1 MDIKDFKIK
10 ETDFSGR
17 EITGLPNRPSEAG
30 MSATDLKEMFD
41 AGSKKVIV
49 PKLNAM
55 IDYLAASGSDGIGVT
70 DGDSVVMLQ
79 TLLDTLVRFSTGD
92 AKYIR
97 INSDNQLET
106 SADGET
112 WEATG
117 SSGHVIVDKDGNALA
132 QRSRLKFA
140 NSTVEDVEGVTVV
153 NGIKGDKGD
162 TGDTGPQGIQGIQG
176 VKGDTGAVLVPSI
189 SDDGIISWSKRED
202 GAIPPSRSIRG
213 PQGIQGIQGQTGP
226 QGETGAQGPQG
237 IQGIQ
242 GPQGVPGKD
251 GADGK
256 SFAILALY
264 ATLYELQVA
273 HPTGSAGDA
282 YAVGTTTSN
291 EVYIWNV
298 ETESWQNVGSIQGP
312 QGPQGE
318 QGVAGPQGEQG
329 PQGIQGPQGVQGPQG
344 EQGIQGPEGPQGPK
358 GNPATVNGKS
368 ADDSGNIALTASD
381 VGARPDT
388 WMPTASDVGA
398 LPNNQPVPINKGG
411 TGASDVLGARSN
423 LQFYSSIGSIGL
435 SGTPTMDEI
444 GNALPTHSRLA
455 WSVSTGYTAGTG
467 AENTPHKYGT
477 LFVNKTSDI
486 SRTTFLFFKKDGGL
500 YIGSLNSDSTFKQW
514 IELADAS
521 KSLQLADGAGFH
533 NSVYRGKSL
542 GSAVTDAQ
550 WEAIS
555 NGTFTDLYIGDYWT
569 IGGVNYR
576 IAAFDYYLRSGD
588 NVDLTTHHVTLVPDA
603 NMYSAKMNSTDTTTG
618 AYVGSEMYTANLA
631 QAKTTINNAFG
642 SSHILT
648 HRRHLQNAAANG
660 YSTGDAWYDS
670 TVELM
675 TEQNV
680 YGCRIFGNCMNGT
693 GWPNLYTTD
702 KSQYPLFAM
711 RPDMISNRQAYWLR
725 DVASASAFC
734 SVSLTGL
741 ANARGASDSLGVRPA
756 FSIKS

>member
-1 MDIKDFKIK
+1 MDITDFKIK
-10 ETDFSGR
+10 ETDFSGK

-49 PKLNAM
+49 PKLNAL
-55 IDYLAASGSDGIGVT
+55 IDYLAASGADGIGVT

-79 TLLDTLVRFSTGD
+79 ALVDTLVRFSTGN

-117 SSGHVIVDKDGNALA
+117 SSGHVIVDRDGNTLA

-273 HPTGSAGDA
+273 HPSGSAGDA

-368 ADDSGNIALTASD
+368 ADDSGNITITAED
-381 VGARPDT
+381 VGAPSTDDFKAH
-388 WMPTASDVGA
+388 TADKSNPHEVQGEQLA
-398 LPNNQPVPINKGG
+398 GSVPIDKGG
-411 TGASDVLGARSN
+411 TGASDVLSARSN
-423 LQFYSSIGSIGL
+423 LRFYSSVESIGL

-455 WSVSTGYTAGTG
+455 WSAPTSYTTGTG
-467 AENTPHKYGT
+467 AENTPDKYGT

-486 SRTTFLFFKKDGGL
+486 SRTTFLFFAKNGGL
-500 YIGSLNSDSTFKQW
+500 YIGSLNNDSTFKQW
-514 IELADAS
+514 IEIADAS
-521 KSLQLADGAGFH
+521 KFLPLDGSVPMSGMLSFKNLAFIQQYDAVLEFFTTLSGDISNRTQLSLQGKNPLAIMAQLYRYENGNGKGYTIFGEH
-533 NSVYRGKSL
+533 NK
-542 GSAVTDAQ
+542 
-550 WEAIS
+550 
-555 NGTFTDLYIGDYWT
+555 
-569 IGGVNYR
+569 
-576 IAAFDYYLRSGD
+576 
-588 NVDLTTHHVTLVPDA
+588 P
-603 NMYSAKMNSTDTTTG
+603 TG
-618 AYVGSEMYTANLA
+618 AYTGNGSATSRTIEIGGIGNVAAVWSINGAVLLINVGGIAKNATNIYALSGSESNCANG
-631 QAKTTINNAFG
+631 KI
-642 SSHILT
+642 ILT
-648 HRRHLQNAAANG
+648 TT
-660 YSTGDAWYDS
+660 S
-670 TVELM
+670 
-675 TEQNV
+675 
-680 YGCRIFGNCMNGT
+680 IFLNENGT
-693 GWPNLYTTD
+693 KYVYQVL
-702 KSQYPLFAM
+702 
-711 RPDMISNRQAYWLR
+711 
-725 DVASASAFC
+725 
-734 SVSLTGL
+734 
-741 ANARGASDSLGVRPA
+741 
-756 FSIKS
+756 

>member
-1 MDIKDFKIK
+1 MDITDFKIK
-10 ETDFSGR
+10 ETDFSGK
-17 EITGLPNRPSEAG
+17 EITGLPDRPSEAG

-55 IDYLAASGSDGIGVT
+55 IDYLAASGADGIGVT

-79 TLLDTLVRFSTGD
+79 ALIDTLVRFSTGD

-117 SSGHVIVDKDGNALA
+117 SSGHVIVDKDGNTLA

-140 NSTVEDVEGVTVV
+140 NSTVEDVDGVTVV

-242 GPQGVPGKD
+242 GPQGIPGKD

-273 HPTGSAGDA
+273 HPSGSAGDA

-329 PQGIQGPQGVQGPQG
+329 IQGIQGPQGVQGPQG

-381 VGARPDT
+381 VGA
-388 WMPTASDVGA
+388 
-398 LPNNQPVPINKGG
+398 LPNNQPVPIDKGG
-411 TGASDVLGARSN
+411 TGATNRTDALGSLMAVGAMINTANYSYLGEITTNGVYQVSTVHPDNPPNSSN
-423 LQFYSSIGSIGL
+423 YGILLVFQINGYTQQFYQSTNDTDSRRFYVRTSADVGS
-435 SGTPTMDEI
+435 TW
-444 GNALPTHSRLA
+444 GN
-455 WSVSTGYTAGTG
+455 
-467 AENTPHKYGT
+467 
-477 LFVNKTSDI
+477 
-486 SRTTFLFFKKDGGL
+486 
-500 YIGSLNSDSTFKQW
+500 W
-514 IELADAS
+514 INLADAS
-521 KSLQLADGAGFH
+521 KFLPLDGSVPMSGALKQTDGTNTYQYFGEHNTSLLATTIQKLISGGSISMVK
-533 NSVYRGKSL
+533 SVQRGII
-542 GSAVTDAQ
+542 T
-550 WEAIS
+550 
-555 NGTFTDLYIGDYWT
+555 
-569 IGGVNYR
+569 
-576 IAAFDYYLRSGD
+576 IAA
-588 NVDLTTHHVTLVPDA
+588 NAT
-603 NMYSAKMNSTDTTTG
+603 
-618 AYVGSEMYTANLA
+618 VGTATISSVNTSKAVVLYGGS
-631 QAKTTINNAFG
+631 INNG
-642 SSHILT
+642 SDSKSTSSSGYWDVRLILKSAT
-648 HRRHLQNAAANG
+648 QVEATRRHVANF
-660 YSTGDAWYDS
+660 D
-670 TVELM
+670 
-675 TEQNV
+675 V
-680 YGCRIFGNCMNGT
+680 YV
-693 GWPNLYTTD
+693 PYQVLE
-702 KSQYPLFAM
+702 FA
-711 RPDMISNRQAYWLR
+711 
-725 DVASASAFC
+725 
-734 SVSLTGL
+734 
-741 ANARGASDSLGVRPA
+741 
-756 FSIKS
+756 

>member
-17 EITGLPNRPSEAG
+17 EITGLPDRPSEAG

-55 IDYLAASGSDGIGVT
+55 IDYLAANGADGIGVT

-79 TLLDTLVRFSTGD
+79 VLLDTLVRFSTGD

-106 SADGET
+106 SADGEI

-117 SSGHVIVDKDGNALA
+117 SSGHVIVDKDGNTLA

-140 NSTVEDVEGVTVV
+140 NSTVEDVDGVTVV

-189 SDDGIISWSKRED
+189 SDDGIISWSRRED

-273 HPTGSAGDA
+273 HPSGSAGDA

-368 ADDSGNIALTASD
+368 ADDSGNITITASD

-398 LPNNQPVPINKGG
+398 LPNNQPVPIDKGG
-411 TGASDVLGARSN
+411 TGATTAAGALTNLGAASATELEEVKKSVSDGKTLVANAITDKGVTTATDAAFQTMADNIAAISTLATDTADATAAAAQILSGYTAYVKGSKVTGTIASQAAQTITPGTSN
-423 LQFYSSIGSIGL
+423 KTIPSGKYL
-435 SGTPTMDEI
+435 SGTQTIKGDSNLVAANIKSGVSVFGVAGSYTGGTPT
-444 GNALPTHSRLA
+444 L
-455 WSVSTGYTAGTG
+455 YTAKSSNDATKSFTVSGEIVAVFISI
-467 AENTPHKYGT
+467 AET
-477 LFVNKTSDI
+477 LSFTLSNGV
-486 SRTTFLFFKKDGGL
+486 LWL
-500 YIGSLNSDSTFKQW
+500 V
-514 IELADAS
+514 
-521 KSLQLADGAGFH
+521 GAGYWTNYSSSFTA
-533 NSVYRGKSL
+533 NTSL
-542 GSAVTDAQ
+542 SSIS
-550 WEAIS
+550 IS
-555 NGTFTDLYIGDYWT
+555 NSSGKYTLGTISL
-569 IGGVNYR
+569 
-576 IAAFDYYLRSGD
+576 S
-588 NVDLTTHHVTLVPDA
+588 
-603 NMYSAKMNSTDTTTG
+603 
-618 AYVGSEMYTANLA
+618 
-631 QAKTTINNAFG
+631 
-642 SSHILT
+642 
-648 HRRHLQNAAANG
+648 
-660 YSTGDAWYDS
+660 
-670 TVELM
+670 
-675 TEQNV
+675 
-680 YGCRIFGNCMNGT
+680 
-693 GWPNLYTTD
+693 
-702 KSQYPLFAM
+702 
-711 RPDMISNRQAYWLR
+711 SNRKTLNYT
-725 DVASASAFC
+725 
-734 SVSLTGL
+734 VSGSTADRYIKILYL
-741 ANARGASDSLGVRPA
+741 A
-756 FSIKS
+756 

>member
-1 MDIKDFKIK
+1 MDITDFKIK
-10 ETDFSGR
+10 ETDFSGK
-17 EITGLPNRPSEAG
+17 EITGLPDRPSEAG

-55 IDYLAASGSDGIGVT
+55 IDYLAASGADGIGVK

-79 TLLDTLVRFSTGD
+79 ALIDTLVRFSTGD

-117 SSGHVIVDKDGNALA
+117 SSGHVIVDKDGNVLT

-140 NSTVEDVEGVTVV
+140 NSTVEDVDGVTVV

-242 GPQGVPGKD
+242 GPQGIPGKD

-273 HPTGSAGDA
+273 HPSGSAGDA

-368 ADDSGNIALTASD
+368 ADDSGNINIAAED
-381 VGARPDT
+381 VGAPSTDDF
-388 WMPTASDVGA
+388 TAHTADKSNPHEVQGEQLVGV
-398 LPNNQPVPINKGG
+398 VPIDKGG
-411 TGASDVLGARSN
+411 TGATNRTDALGSLAAVGSMINTANYSYLGEITTNGVYQVSTIHQDNPPNSSDYGILLVFQINGYAQ
-423 LQFYSSIGSIGL
+423 QFYQSTNDTDSRRFYVRT
-435 SGTPTMDEI
+435 SG
-444 GNALPTHSRLA
+444 
-455 WSVSTGYTAGTG
+455 
-467 AENTPHKYGT
+467 
-477 LFVNKTSDI
+477 
-486 SRTTFLFFKKDGGL
+486 DGG
-500 YIGSLNSDSTFKQW
+500 STWGDW
-514 IELADAS
+514 INLADAS
-521 KSLQLADGAGFH
+521 KFLPLDGSVPMSGELTIVSGYAKLGATGDRVEITSKYDDSNSGRIVIGNPKNAEKLENLLKYIFKKDNVENGYRIFGEH
-533 NSVYRGKSL
+533 NKPS
-542 GSAVTDAQ
+542 GSYTG
-550 WEAIS
+550 
-555 NGTFTDLYIGDYWT
+555 NGSSATRTID
-569 IGGVNYR
+569 IGGVGNILYITSPYGFGFVTADGGFFIQASYDTSSYVVSYSSSYIKFVDGVLTIKTSNSYVNSSSYAYTYR
-576 IAAFDYYLRSGD
+576 VL
-588 NVDLTTHHVTLVPDA
+588 
-603 NMYSAKMNSTDTTTG
+603 
-618 AYVGSEMYTANLA
+618 
-631 QAKTTINNAFG
+631 
-642 SSHILT
+642 
-648 HRRHLQNAAANG
+648 
-660 YSTGDAWYDS
+660 
-670 TVELM
+670 
-675 TEQNV
+675 
-680 YGCRIFGNCMNGT
+680 
-693 GWPNLYTTD
+693 
-702 KSQYPLFAM
+702 
-711 RPDMISNRQAYWLR
+711 
-725 DVASASAFC
+725 
-734 SVSLTGL
+734 
-741 ANARGASDSLGVRPA
+741 
-756 FSIKS
+756 

>member
-1 MDIKDFKIK
+1 MDITDFKIK
-10 ETDFSGR
+10 ETDFSGK

-55 IDYLAASGSDGIGVT
+55 IDYLAASGADGIGVK

-79 TLLDTLVRFSTGD
+79 ALLDTLVRFRTGD

-117 SSGHVIVDKDGNALA
+117 SSGHVIVDKDGNTLA

-140 NSTVEDVEGVTVV
+140 NSTVEDLDGVTVV

-273 HPTGSAGDA
+273 HPSGSAGDA

-381 VGARPDT
+381 VGA
-388 WMPTASDVGA
+388 
-398 LPNNQPVPINKGG
+398 
-411 TGASDVLGARSN
+411 
-423 LQFYSSIGSIGL
+423 FSI
-435 SGTPTMDEI
+435 
-444 GNALPTHSRLA
+444 
-455 WSVSTGYTAGTG
+455 TGYITDNANIDTLDDGIYYYNAWANQVITCSVDFPFNNSFGAWIKKTPYVDNQKDLRFDIVINCETG
-467 AENTPHKYGT
+467 DIYTMLGYNGNWHK
-477 LFVNKTSDI
+477 
-486 SRTTFLFFKKDGGL
+486 TTEKYLP
-500 YIGSLNSDSTFKQW
+500 
-514 IELADAS
+514 
-521 KSLQLADGAGFH
+521 LADGAGFH

-542 GSAVTDAQ
+542 GSAVTDVQ
-550 WEAIS
+550 WAAIS
-555 NGTFTDLYIGDYWT
+555 DGTFRDLYIGDYWT
-569 IGGVNYR
+569 IGGINYR

-588 NVDLTTHHVTLVPDA
+588 NADLTTHHVTLVPDTS
-603 NMYSAKMNSTDTTTG
+603 MYNQVMNDTDTTNG
-618 AYVGSEMYTANLA
+618 AYIGSKMYTEGLA

-648 HRRHLQNAAANG
+648 HRRHLQNAATNG
-660 YSTGDAWYDS
+660 YSTGGAWYDS

-680 YGCRIFGNCMNGT
+680 YGGRIFGNCINGT

-711 RPDMISNRQAYWLR
+711 RPDMISNRQTYWLR
-725 DVASASAFC
+725 DVASASGFC
-734 SVSLTGL
+734 YVGTDGNAAAPL
-741 ANARGASDSLGVRPA
+741 ARASFGVRPA

>member
-1 MDIKDFKIK
+1 MDITDFKIK
-10 ETDFSGR
+10 ETDFSGK

-55 IDYLAASGSDGIGVT
+55 IDYLAASGADGIGVT

-79 TLLDTLVRFSTGD
+79 ELLDTLVRFSTGD

-117 SSGHVIVDKDGNALA
+117 SSGHVIVDRDGNTLA

-140 NSTVEDVEGVTVV
+140 NSTVEDLDGVTVV

-237 IQGIQ
+237 RQGIQ
-242 GPQGVPGKD
+242 GPQGIPGKD

-273 HPTGSAGDA
+273 HPSGSAGDA

-398 LPNNQPVPINKGG
+398 FVDYNEYGFDYFATNDTTQWNKSGCYSTSKYSTGLPNGCDGWGTMFVFSSSGSERITQIFFPWNGIGGKTILYYRIYSYSWSEWREINDTSK
-411 TGASDVLGARSN
+411 
-423 LQFYSSIGSIGL
+423 F
-435 SGTPTMDEI
+435 
-444 GNALPTHSRLA
+444 LP
-455 WSVSTGYTAGTG
+455 
-467 AENTPHKYGT
+467 
-477 LFVNKTSDI
+477 
-486 SRTTFLFFKKDGGL
+486 
-500 YIGSLNSDSTFKQW
+500 
-514 IELADAS
+514 
-521 KSLQLADGAGFH
+521 LADGAGFH

-550 WEAIS
+550 WAAIS
-555 NGTFTDLYIGDYWT
+555 DGTFRDLYIGDYWT
-569 IGGVNYR
+569 IGGINYR

-588 NVDLTTHHVTLVPDA
+588 NADLTTHHVTLVPDT
-603 NMYSAKMNSTDTTTG
+603 NMYSAQMNSTDTTTG

-648 HRRHLQNAAANG
+648 HRRHLQNAATNG
-660 YSTGDAWYDS
+660 YSTGGAWYDS

-711 RPDMISNRQAYWLR
+711 RPDMISNRQIYWLR
-725 DVASASAFC
+725 DVASASYFC
-734 SVSLTGL
+734 GVGTD
-741 ANARGASDSLGVRPA
+741 GAAAAYYASNSHGVRPA

>member
-10 ETDFSGR
+10 ETDFSGK
-17 EITGLPNRPSEAG
+17 EITGLPDRPSEAG

-55 IDYLAASGSDGIGVT
+55 IDYLAASGADGIGVT

-106 SADGET
+106 SADGEI

-117 SSGHVIVDKDGNALA
+117 SSGHVIVDKDGNTLA

-140 NSTVEDVEGVTVV
+140 NSTVEDVDGVTVV

-242 GPQGVPGKD
+242 GPQGIPGKD
-251 GADGK
+251 GSDGK

-273 HPTGSAGDA
+273 HPSGSAGDA

-368 ADDSGNIALTASD
+368 ADDSGNITITASD

-398 LPNNQPVPINKGG
+398 RPDTWMP
-411 TGASDVLGARSN
+411 TASDVGAFHNILDAVHAGYNTVLGYIANLVSRGIYGGSFNALECNDVPDYIEHWGYNIWFYLGEMITVFSN
-423 LQFYSSIGSIGL
+423 KSYDTNIYIRFAKRDGSEWISDWKNISGDFNSDGSVPMSGELTIVSGKAKFGAAGDRVEITSKYDDSNSGRIIIRNPKYTGGLNYSLQYILKKDNVEKGYNIFGEHNKTSGLYTGNGSATSRTIATG
-435 SGTPTMDEI
+435 GI
-444 GNALPTHSRLA
+444 GNAILIWGNSCVCLA
-455 WSVSTGYTAGTG
+455 CPLGCFYFAQSTSYEDYMQTD
-467 AENTPHKYGT
+467 
-477 LFVNKTSDI
+477 V
-486 SRTTFLFFKKDGGL
+486 
-500 YIGSLNSDSTFKQW
+500 TFKSGVLT
-514 IELADAS
+514 IAS
-521 KSLQLADGAGFH
+521 T
-533 NSVYRGKSL
+533 SVYANTSG
-542 GSAVTDAQ
+542 VTYKYQ
-550 WEAIS
+550 V
-555 NGTFTDLYIGDYWT
+555 L
-569 IGGVNYR
+569 
-576 IAAFDYYLRSGD
+576 
-588 NVDLTTHHVTLVPDA
+588 
-603 NMYSAKMNSTDTTTG
+603 
-618 AYVGSEMYTANLA
+618 
-631 QAKTTINNAFG
+631 
-642 SSHILT
+642 
-648 HRRHLQNAAANG
+648 
-660 YSTGDAWYDS
+660 
-670 TVELM
+670 
-675 TEQNV
+675 
-680 YGCRIFGNCMNGT
+680 
-693 GWPNLYTTD
+693 
-702 KSQYPLFAM
+702 
-711 RPDMISNRQAYWLR
+711 
-725 DVASASAFC
+725 
-734 SVSLTGL
+734 
-741 ANARGASDSLGVRPA
+741 
-756 FSIKS
+756 

>member
-10 ETDFSGR
+10 ETDFSGK

-55 IDYLAASGSDGIGVT
+55 IDYLAASGADGIGVT

-79 TLLDTLVRFSTGD
+79 ALLDTLVRFSTGD

-273 HPTGSAGDA
+273 HPSGSAGDA

-368 ADDSGNIALTASD
+368 ADDSGNITITAED
-381 VGARPDT
+381 VGA
-388 WMPTASDVGA
+388 ASTDDFAAHAADKSNPHEVKGEQLA
-398 LPNNQPVPINKGG
+398 GVVPIDKGG
-411 TGASDVLGARSN
+411 TGATTAAEARKNIEAFYCFGGSGFVPYNGDLNDLTDGAWKIASASTNKPEITACTCIHKEWDSN
-423 LQFYSSIGSIGL
+423 FKTQIITHL
-435 SGTPTMDEI
+435 SGNSFI
-444 GNALPTHSRLA
+444 R
-455 WSVSTGYTAGTG
+455 
-467 AENTPHKYGT
+467 
-477 LFVNKTSDI
+477 I
-486 SRTTFLFFKKDGGL
+486 SDGGVWKDPVK
-500 YIGSLNSDSTFKQW
+500 I
-514 IELADAS
+514 ADAS
-521 KSLQLADGAGFH
+521 KFLPLDGSVPLNSELWFYNKQGRIVANSNTFQIELRNDVGDTNNRRFMNINNLSSSGLTNALRFAEIVNGTQNSYNIFGEH
-533 NSVYRGKSL
+533 NKPSGSYTGN
-542 GSAVTDAQ
+542 GSATSRTI
-550 WEAIS
+550 ET
-555 NGTFTDLYIGDYWT
+555 GGIGNAVIVICT
-569 IGGVNYR
+569 
-576 IAAFDYYLRSGD
+576 A
-588 NVDLTTHHVTLVPDA
+588 
-603 NMYSAKMNSTDTTTG
+603 NST
-618 AYVGSEMYTANLA
+618 ALIITASG
-631 QAKTTINNAFG
+631 AFG
-642 SSHILT
+642 KT
-648 HRRHLQNAAANG
+648 G
-660 YSTGDAWYDS
+660 GSTGYFSYDTVHFTNGIITIAS
-670 TVELM
+670 TDGSL
-675 TEQNV
+675 NAS
-680 YGCRIFGNCMNGT
+680 GKN
-693 GWPNLYTTD
+693 YTY
-702 KSQYPLFAM
+702 QVL
-711 RPDMISNRQAYWLR
+711 
-725 DVASASAFC
+725 
-734 SVSLTGL
+734 
-741 ANARGASDSLGVRPA
+741 
-756 FSIKS
+756 

>member
-1 MDIKDFKIK
+1 MDITDFKVK
-10 ETDFSGR
+10 ETDFSAK
-17 EITGLPNRPSEAG
+17 EITGLPDRPSEAG
-30 MSATDLKEMFD
+30 MSAADLKEMFD
-41 AGSKKVIV
+41 AGSKKVIA
-49 PKLNAM
+49 PKLNAL
-55 IDYLAASGSDGIGVT
+55 IDYLASSGATGIGVT
-70 DGDSVVMLQ
+70 DGDVVVSLQ
-79 TLLDTLVRFSTGD
+79 VLLDTLVRFASGN

-97 INSDNQLET
+97 VNSDNQLET
-106 SADGET
+106 SADGEI

-117 SSGHVIVDKDGNALA
+117 SSGHVIVDRDGNVLA

-140 NSTVEDVEGVTVV
+140 NSTVEDVDGVTVV

-162 TGDTGPQGIQGIQG
+162 TGDTGPQGIQGVQG

-242 GPQGVPGKD
+242 GPQGIPGKD

-273 HPTGSAGDA
+273 HPSGSAGDA

-368 ADDSGNIALTASD
+368 ADDSGNIEITAEDVGARPDTWMPTASD

-398 LPNNQPVPINKGG
+398 RPDTWMP
-411 TGASDVLGARSN
+411 TASDVGAFHNILDAVHAGYNTVLGYIAN
-423 LQFYSSIGSIGL
+423 LVSRGIYGGSF
-435 SGTPTMDEI
+435 
-444 GNALPTHSRLA
+444 NALECNDVPDYIEHWGYNIWFYLGEMITVFCNKSYDTNIYIRFA
-455 WSVSTGYTAGTG
+455 KRDGSEWISDWKNISGDFKSDGSVPMSG
-467 AENTPHKYGT
+467 NL
-477 LFVNKTSDI
+477 LFGDNVNYIKRVNKTATAFYVCCGTSYSDNP
-486 SRTTFLFFKKDGGL
+486 SMNL
-500 YIGSLNSDSTFKQW
+500 YPTDYTDTGVAGSFVLR
-514 IELADAS
+514 
-521 KSLQLADGAGFH
+521 AGTNTH
-533 NSVYRGKSL
+533 TLRGKANGDLTWRDKKLFGEHNKPS
-542 GSAVTDAQ
+542 GSYTG
-550 WEAIS
+550 
-555 NGTFTDLYIGDYWT
+555 NGSSATRTID
-569 IGGVNYR
+569 IGGVGNILY
-576 IAAFDYYLRSGD
+576 ITSPYGFGFVTADGGFFIQASYDTSSYVVSYSSSYIKF
-588 NVDLTTHHVTLVPDA
+588 VDGVL
-603 NMYSAKMNSTDTTTG
+603 
-618 AYVGSEMYTANLA
+618 
-631 QAKTTINNAFG
+631 TINTSNSYVN
-642 SSHILT
+642 SSSY
-648 HRRHLQNAAANG
+648 A
-660 YSTGDAWYDS
+660 
-670 TVELM
+670 
-675 TEQNV
+675 
-680 YGCRIFGNCMNGT
+680 
-693 GWPNLYTTD
+693 YT
-702 KSQYPLFAM
+702 YRVL
-711 RPDMISNRQAYWLR
+711 
-725 DVASASAFC
+725 
-734 SVSLTGL
+734 
-741 ANARGASDSLGVRPA
+741 
-756 FSIKS
+756 

>member
-1 MDIKDFKIK
+1 MDITDFKIK
-10 ETDFSGR
+10 ETDFSGK

-55 IDYLAASGSDGIGVT
+55 IDYLATNGADGIGVT

-79 TLLDTLVRFSTGD
+79 ALLDTLVRFSTGD

-117 SSGHVIVDKDGNALA
+117 SSGHVIVDKDGNTLA

-140 NSTVEDVEGVTVV
+140 NSTVEDADGVTVV

-162 TGDTGPQGIQGIQG
+162 TGEQGPQGIQGIQG

-189 SDDGIISWSKRED
+189 SDDGIISWSRRED

-242 GPQGVPGKD
+242 GPQGIPGKD

-273 HPTGSAGDA
+273 HPSGSAGDA

-368 ADDSGNIALTASD
+368 ADDSGNITITAE
-381 VGARPDT
+381 
-388 WMPTASDVGA
+388 DVGA
-398 LPNNQPVPINKGG
+398 LPNNQPVPIDKGG
-411 TGASDVLGARSN
+411 TGATNRTDSLASLMAVGSMINTANYSYLGEITTNGVYQVSTNHPDNPPNSSN
-423 LQFYSSIGSIGL
+423 YGILLVFQINSYTQQFYQSTNDTDSRRFYVRTSGDDGS
-435 SGTPTMDEI
+435 TW
-444 GNALPTHSRLA
+444 GN
-455 WSVSTGYTAGTG
+455 
-467 AENTPHKYGT
+467 
-477 LFVNKTSDI
+477 
-486 SRTTFLFFKKDGGL
+486 
-500 YIGSLNSDSTFKQW
+500 W
-514 IELADAS
+514 INLADAS
-521 KSLQLADGAGFH
+521 EFLPLDG
-533 NSVYRGKSL
+533 SVPM
-542 GSAVTDAQ
+542 
-550 WEAIS
+550 
-555 NGTFTDLYIGDYWT
+555 
-569 IGGVNYR
+569 
-576 IAAFDYYLRSGD
+576 SGD
-588 NVDLTTHHVTLVPDA
+588 LKHSN
-603 NMYSAKMNSTDTTTG
+603 
-618 AYVGSEMYTANLA
+618 
-631 QAKTTINNAFG
+631 
-642 SSHILT
+642 
-648 HRRHLQNAAANG
+648 ANG
-660 YSTGDAWYDS
+660 AFYIRNFTADYSKNASLEVNAEYQKVSFLDTN
-670 TVELM
+670 
-675 TEQNV
+675 QNV
-680 YGCRIFGNCMNGT
+680 YNIYGEHNKPFGSYTGNGSATKREIAIGGIGYALLIHSQYGFVLATPSGSIIRMDSSITATSNAYYMNGKLT
-693 GWPNLYTTD
+693 ITSTDNNLNENGITYYY
-702 KSQYPLFAM
+702 QCL
-711 RPDMISNRQAYWLR
+711 
-725 DVASASAFC
+725 
-734 SVSLTGL
+734 
-741 ANARGASDSLGVRPA
+741 
-756 FSIKS
+756 

>member
-1 MDIKDFKIK
+1 MDITDFKIK

-17 EITGLPNRPSEAG
+17 EITGLPDRPSEAG

-55 IDYLAASGSDGIGVT
+55 IDYLSTNGADGIGVT
-70 DGDSVVMLQ
+70 DGNSVVMLQ
-79 TLLDTLVRFSTGD
+79 ALLDTLVRFRTGD

-117 SSGHVIVDKDGNALA
+117 SSGHVIVDRDGNTLA

-140 NSTVEDVEGVTVV
+140 NSTVEDVDGVTVV

-162 TGDTGPQGIQGIQG
+162 TGDTGPRGIQGIQG

-189 SDDGIISWSKRED
+189 SDDGIISWSRRED

-242 GPQGVPGKD
+242 GPQGIPGKD

-264 ATLYELQVA
+264 STLYELQVA
-273 HPTGSAGDA
+273 HPSGSAGDA

-381 VGARPDT
+381 VGA
-388 WMPTASDVGA
+388 
-398 LPNNQPVPINKGG
+398 LPNNQPVPIDKGG
-411 TGASDVLGARSN
+411 TGATTAAEALSN
-423 LQFYSSIGSIGL
+423 LGTLSKRLLLKSVGDNYNYAGTIEDGSFVTRIT
-435 SGTPTMDEI
+435 GT
-444 GNALPTHSRLA
+444 GNAPTEILA
-455 WSVSTGYTAGTG
+455 KYPSG
-467 AENTPHKYGT
+467 YGT
-477 LFVNKTSDI
+477 HVGIASGINGAYMLHLYYSQEKLYFQNTADTQDI
-486 SRTTFLFFKKDGGL
+486 SLDR
-500 YIGSLNSDSTFKQW
+500 W

-521 KSLQLADGAGFH
+521 KFLPLADGAGFH

-569 IGGVNYR
+569 IGGINYR
-576 IAAFDYYLRSGD
+576 IAAFDYYLRNGD
-588 NVDLTTHHVTLVPDA
+588 NADLTTHHVTLVPDV
-603 NMYSAKMNSTDTTTG
+603 NMYSAQMNSTDTTTG

-648 HRRHLQNAAANG
+648 HRRHLQNAATNG
-660 YSTGDAWYDS
+660 YSTGGAWYDS

-680 YGCRIFGNCMNGT
+680 YGCRIFGNCINGT

-711 RPDMISNRQAYWLR
+711 RPDMISNRQTYWLR
-725 DVASASAFC
+725 DVASASYFC
-734 SVSLTGL
+734 LVGGYGHAH
-741 ANARGASDSLGVRPA
+741 ANGARRSSGVRPA

>member
-1 MDIKDFKIK
+1 MDITDFKIK
-10 ETDFSGR
+10 ETDFSGK

-55 IDYLAASGSDGIGVT
+55 IDYLAASGADGIGVK

-79 TLLDTLVRFSTGD
+79 ALIDTLVRFSTGD

-117 SSGHVIVDKDGNALA
+117 SSGHVVVDKDGNVLA

-140 NSTVEDVEGVTVV
+140 NSTVEDVDGVTVV

-242 GPQGVPGKD
+242 GPQGIPGKD

-273 HPTGSAGDA
+273 HPSGSAGDA

-398 LPNNQPVPINKGG
+398 RPDTWTPTASDVGALPNNQPVPIDKGG
-411 TGASDVLGARSN
+411 TGATNGTDALRSLAAVGTMINTANYSYLGEITTNGVYQVSTAHPDNPHSSSQYGILLVFEIN
-423 LQFYSSIGSIGL
+423 GYTQQFYQSTNDTDSRRFYVRTSGDLGSTWG
-435 SGTPTMDEI
+435 D
-444 GNALPTHSRLA
+444 
-455 WSVSTGYTAGTG
+455 
-467 AENTPHKYGT
+467 
-477 LFVNKTSDI
+477 
-486 SRTTFLFFKKDGGL
+486 
-500 YIGSLNSDSTFKQW
+500 W
-514 IELADAS
+514 INLADAS
-521 KSLQLADGAGFH
+521 KFLPLTGGTLSGSLYVKKSTYPLVSINNLEYGSELELLAGKNNSQLIARNVYGDTSNQRSLQLNNSISTPSLNTALQIINKISGSTSYYKIFGEH
-533 NSVYRGKSL
+533 NKPS
-542 GSAVTDAQ
+542 GSYTG
-550 WEAIS
+550 
-555 NGTFTDLYIGDYWT
+555 NGSTTQRKIT
-569 IGGVNYR
+569 IGGIGNVVVIRCSNTYSCLVTNNG
-576 IAAFDYYLRSGD
+576 ALAFP
-588 NVDLTTHHVTLVPDA
+588 NTT
-603 NMYSAKMNSTDTTTG
+603 
-618 AYVGSEMYTANLA
+618 
-631 QAKTTINNAFG
+631 
-642 SSHILT
+642 
-648 HRRHLQNAAANG
+648 
-660 YSTGDAWYDS
+660 
-670 TVELM
+670 
-675 TEQNV
+675 
-680 YGCRIFGNCMNGT
+680 NGT
-693 GWPNLYTTD
+693 VRALSSSSIYYYNGVLVIT
-702 KSQYPLFAM
+702 S
-711 RPDMISNRQAYWLR
+711 
-725 DVASASAFC
+725 
-734 SVSLTGL
+734 
-741 ANARGASDSLGVRPA
+741 SDAAINGNGDSYDYQVL
-756 FSIKS
+756 

>member
-1 MDIKDFKIK
+1 MDITDFKIK
-10 ETDFSGR
+10 ETDFSGK
-17 EITGLPNRPSEAG
+17 EITGLPDRPSEAG

-55 IDYLAASGSDGIGVT
+55 IDYLAASGADGIGVT

-79 TLLDTLVRFSTGD
+79 ALIDTLVRFSTGD

-117 SSGHVIVDKDGNALA
+117 SSGHVIVDKDGNTLA

-140 NSTVEDVEGVTVV
+140 NSTVEDVDGVTVV

-226 QGETGAQGPQG
+226 QGKTGAQGPQG

-242 GPQGVPGKD
+242 GPQGIPGKD

-273 HPTGSAGDA
+273 HPSGSAGDA

-381 VGARPDT
+381 VGA
-388 WMPTASDVGA
+388 
-398 LPNNQPVPINKGG
+398 LPNNQPVPIDKGG
-411 TGASDVLGARSN
+411 TGATNRTDALGSLMAVGAMINTANYSYLGEITTNGVYQVTTTHPDNPPNSSN
-423 LQFYSSIGSIGL
+423 YGILLVFQINGYTQQFYQSTNDTDSRRFYVRTSGDNGS
-435 SGTPTMDEI
+435 TW
-444 GNALPTHSRLA
+444 GN
-455 WSVSTGYTAGTG
+455 
-467 AENTPHKYGT
+467 
-477 LFVNKTSDI
+477 
-486 SRTTFLFFKKDGGL
+486 
-500 YIGSLNSDSTFKQW
+500 W
-514 IELADAS
+514 INLADAS
-521 KSLQLADGAGFH
+521 KFLPLADGAGFH

-569 IGGVNYR
+569 IGGINYR
-576 IAAFDYYLRSGD
+576 IAAFDYYLRNGD
-588 NVDLTTHHVTLVPDA
+588 NADLTTHHVTLVPDV
-603 NMYSAKMNSTDTTTG
+603 NMYSAQMNSTDTTTG

-648 HRRHLQNAAANG
+648 HRRHLQNAATNG
-660 YSTGDAWYDS
+660 YSTGGAWYDS

-680 YGCRIFGNCMNGT
+680 YGCRIFGNCINGT

-711 RPDMISNRQAYWLR
+711 RPDMISNRQTYWLR
-725 DVASASAFC
+725 DVASASYFC
-734 SVSLTGL
+734 LVGGYGHAH
-741 ANARGASDSLGVRPA
+741 ANGARRSSGVRPA

>member
-1 MDIKDFKIK
+1 MDITDFKIK
-10 ETDFSGR
+10 ETDFSGK

-30 MSATDLKEMFD
+30 ISATDLKEMFD

-49 PKLNAM
+49 PKLNSL
-55 IDYLAASGSDGIGVT
+55 IDYLAASGADGIGVT

-79 TLLDTLVRFSTGD
+79 TLLDTLVRFSTGN

-97 INSDNQLET
+97 VNSDNQLET

-117 SSGHVIVDKDGNALA
+117 SSGHVIVDRDGNVLA

-140 NSTVEDVEGVTVV
+140 NSTVEDVDGVTVV

-162 TGDTGPQGIQGIQG
+162 TGDTGPQGIQGVQG

-273 HPTGSAGDA
+273 HPSGSAGDA

-398 LPNNQPVPINKGG
+398 LAKTAFISDGEYDNKNIDTLDDGVYLYNGWSQSKLICSAGLPFINKAGLWIKKTQYGENGG
-411 TGASDVLGARSN
+411 SNRVDFVINIETGEFFTMYAYNGTWHSGKDLFLPLDGSVPMSGNLGIEKSGYPVLYIKDPTVGRRLRLEVESDGSILIADDDGGNANRTFLNLRKETITLAELFKLVVVKEGSVAAYNIYGEHNKPSGSYTGNGSATSRAIPIGGAGSEIKPN
-423 LQFYSSIGSIGL
+423 IISSIYGFCIV
-435 SGTPTMDEI
+435 
-444 GNALPTHSRLA
+444 THS
-455 WSVSTGYTAGTG
+455 TCFYFGKDGTCGYVKDVYMDDSRNLVVAS
-467 AENTPHKYGT
+467 
-477 LFVNKTSDI
+477 VNK
-486 SRTTFLFFKKDGGL
+486 
-500 YIGSLNSDSTFKQW
+500 YVN
-514 IELADAS
+514 E
-521 KSLQLADGAGFH
+521 
-533 NSVYRGKSL
+533 
-542 GSAVTDAQ
+542 
-550 WEAIS
+550 
-555 NGTFTDLYIGDYWT
+555 NGI
-569 IGGVNYR
+569 R
-576 IAAFDYYLRSGD
+576 YYY
-588 NVDLTTHHVTLVPDA
+588 VTL
-603 NMYSAKMNSTDTTTG
+603 
-618 AYVGSEMYTANLA
+618 
-631 QAKTTINNAFG
+631 
-642 SSHILT
+642 
-648 HRRHLQNAAANG
+648 
-660 YSTGDAWYDS
+660 
-670 TVELM
+670 
-675 TEQNV
+675 
-680 YGCRIFGNCMNGT
+680 
-693 GWPNLYTTD
+693 
-702 KSQYPLFAM
+702 
-711 RPDMISNRQAYWLR
+711 
-725 DVASASAFC
+725 
-734 SVSLTGL
+734 
-741 ANARGASDSLGVRPA
+741 
-756 FSIKS
+756 

>member
-1 MDIKDFKIK
+1 MDITDFKIK
-10 ETDFSGR
+10 ETDFSGK

-55 IDYLAASGSDGIGVT
+55 IDYLAASGADGIGVT

-79 TLLDTLVRFSTGD
+79 ALLDTLVRFSTGD

-117 SSGHVIVDKDGNALA
+117 SSGHVIVDKDGNVLA

-140 NSTVEDVEGVTVV
+140 NSTVEDVDGVTVV

-162 TGDTGPQGIQGIQG
+162 TGDTGPRGIQGIQG

-273 HPTGSAGDA
+273 HPSGSAGDA

-368 ADDSGNIALTASD
+368 ADDSGNIELTAKD
-381 VGARPDT
+381 VGAVSKDE
-388 WMPTASDVGA
+388 V
-398 LPNNQPVPINKGG
+398 LPIERGG
-411 TGASDVLGARSN
+411 TGANNTAEALSNLGA
-423 LQFYSSIGSIGL
+423 
-435 SGTPTMDEI
+435 
-444 GNALPTHSRLA
+444 
-455 WSVSTGYTAGTG
+455 V
-467 AENTPHKYGT
+467 K
-477 LFVNKTSDI
+477 
-486 SRTTFLFFKKDGGL
+486 
-500 YIGSLNSDSTFKQW
+500 
-514 IELADAS
+514 
-521 KSLQLADGAGFH
+521 
-533 NSVYRGKSL
+533 
-542 GSAVTDAQ
+542 
-550 WEAIS
+550 
-555 NGTFTDLYIGDYWT
+555 
-569 IGGVNYR
+569 
-576 IAAFDYYLRSGD
+576 
-588 NVDLTTHHVTLVPDA
+588 
-603 NMYSAKMNSTDTTTG
+603 
-618 AYVGSEMYTANLA
+618 
-631 QAKTTINNAFG
+631 
-642 SSHILT
+642 
-648 HRRHLQNAAANG
+648 
-660 YSTGDAWYDS
+660 TGDA
-670 TVELM
+670 
-675 TEQNV
+675 NA
-680 YGCRIFGNCMNGT
+680 R
-693 GWPNLYTTD
+693 
-702 KSQYPLFAM
+702 
-711 RPDMISNRQAYWLR
+711 
-725 DVASASAFC
+725 
-734 SVSLTGL
+734 LTGL
-741 ANARGASDSLGVRPA
+741 IFGDEGSPAYIYSIDDGDLHFRYGSNDDMKYISLSELASKFLPLAGGTLSGRLEIYRNDNNYPDIRLLSKDKTSGIILERQANGSLTIYMRKDINSGNDQVQFYLASWDDEIYPIYNLIRVRKTVNGVAKTYRVFGDHNKPHGTYTGNGSPSKREINIGGMDSNYCLAIKGGDCFTIVSNAGVLCVTNQGSFVSVPVEQVM
-756 FSIKS
+756 FLNGVLTLNTIKDCANKNGETYYYQVL

>member
-10 ETDFSGR
+10 ETDFSGK
-17 EITGLPNRPSEAG
+17 EITGLPDRPSEAG

-55 IDYLAASGSDGIGVT
+55 IDYLAASGADGIGVT

-106 SADGET
+106 SADGEI

-117 SSGHVIVDKDGNALA
+117 SSGHVIVDKDGNTLA

-140 NSTVEDVEGVTVV
+140 NSTVEDVDGVTVV

-242 GPQGVPGKD
+242 GPQGIPGKD
-251 GADGK
+251 GSDGK

-273 HPTGSAGDA
+273 HPSGSAGDA

-368 ADDSGNIALTASD
+368 ADDSGNITITASD

-398 LPNNQPVPINKGG
+398 RPDTWMP
-411 TGASDVLGARSN
+411 TASDVGARPDTWMPTASDVGAMRMIYSN
-423 LQFYSSIGSIGL
+423 SMGGFSTLLDVANSLEHGGSFTIDNSLSVVTAEDYPVTNKEMSFIVFGSKDNIRRIIIGFLYNELTFNIYTRDIFQGKWQTEWRNMNQRFLPIDGSVPMSGDLKHSNANGAFYIRNFTADYSKNASLEVNAEYQKVSFLDTNQNVYNIYGEHNKPSGSYTGNGSSA
-435 SGTPTMDEI
+435 T
-444 GNALPTHSRLA
+444 
-455 WSVSTGYTAGTG
+455 
-467 AENTPHKYGT
+467 
-477 LFVNKTSDI
+477 
-486 SRTTFLFFKKDGGL
+486 RTID
-500 YIGSLNSDSTFKQW
+500 
-514 IELADAS
+514 
-521 KSLQLADGAGFH
+521 
-533 NSVYRGKSL
+533 
-542 GSAVTDAQ
+542 
-550 WEAIS
+550 
-555 NGTFTDLYIGDYWT
+555 
-569 IGGVNYR
+569 IGGVGNILY
-576 IAAFDYYLRSGD
+576 ITSPYGFGFVTADGGFFIQASYDTSSYVVSYSSSYIKF
-588 NVDLTTHHVTLVPDA
+588 VDGVLTIKT
-603 NMYSAKMNSTDTTTG
+603 SNSYVNSSSY
-618 AYVGSEMYTANLA
+618 AYTYCVL
-631 QAKTTINNAFG
+631 
-642 SSHILT
+642 
-648 HRRHLQNAAANG
+648 
-660 YSTGDAWYDS
+660 
-670 TVELM
+670 
-675 TEQNV
+675 
-680 YGCRIFGNCMNGT
+680 
-693 GWPNLYTTD
+693 
-702 KSQYPLFAM
+702 
-711 RPDMISNRQAYWLR
+711 
-725 DVASASAFC
+725 
-734 SVSLTGL
+734 
-741 ANARGASDSLGVRPA
+741 
-756 FSIKS
+756 

>member
-1 MDIKDFKIK
+1 MDITDFKIK
-10 ETDFSGR
+10 ETDFSGK

-49 PKLNAM
+49 PKLNAL
-55 IDYLAASGSDGIGVT
+55 IDYLAASGADGIGVT

-79 TLLDTLVRFSTGD
+79 ALLDTLVRFSTGD

-97 INSDNQLET
+97 INSDSQLET

-117 SSGHVIVDKDGNALA
+117 SSGHVIVDRDGNTLA

-140 NSTVEDVEGVTVV
+140 NSTVEDVDGVTVV

-273 HPTGSAGDA
+273 HPSGSAGDA

-398 LPNNQPVPINKGG
+398 MANNQPVPIDKGG
-411 TGASDVLGARSN
+411 TGATNRTDALGSLAAVGAMINTANYSYLGEIITNGVYQVSTVHPDNPPNSSDYGILLVFQINGYTQ
-423 LQFYSSIGSIGL
+423 QFYQSTNDTDSRRFYVRTSADSGS
-435 SGTPTMDEI
+435 TW
-444 GNALPTHSRLA
+444 GN
-455 WSVSTGYTAGTG
+455 
-467 AENTPHKYGT
+467 
-477 LFVNKTSDI
+477 
-486 SRTTFLFFKKDGGL
+486 
-500 YIGSLNSDSTFKQW
+500 W
-514 IELADAS
+514 INLADAS
-521 KSLQLADGAGFH
+521 KFLPLDG
-533 NSVYRGKSL
+533 SVP
-542 GSAVTDAQ
+542 
-550 WEAIS
+550 IS
-555 NGTFTDLYIGDYWT
+555 G
-569 IGGVNYR
+569 R
-576 IAAFDYYLRSGD
+576 YLR
-588 NVDLTTHHVTLVPDA
+588 V
-603 NMYSAKMNSTDTTTG
+603 
-618 AYVGSEMYTANLA
+618 
-631 QAKTTINNAFG
+631 
-642 SSHILT
+642 
-648 HRRHLQNAAANG
+648 ANG
-660 YSTGDAWYDS
+660 YGSVEAYDS
-670 TVELM
+670 NTLLRSNDVAGNESNGRMLTIYNHNGMSDIRTSLKLFNTVDGVKDPK
-675 TEQNV
+675 NG
-680 YGCRIFGNCMNGT
+680 YDIFGRHNKPSGSYTGNGSATSRTIET
-693 GWPNLYTTD
+693 GGLGNV
-702 KSQYPLFAM
+702 
-711 RPDMISNRQAYWLR
+711 
-725 DVASASAFC
+725 VAIW
-734 SVSLTGL
+734 SVT
-741 ANARGASDSLGVRPA
+741 NYITIVTPRGAFAFYTESTTPYIFTNSNAKFGNGVLTIATDSGALNRSSQIYYYQVL
-756 FSIKS
+756 

>member
-1 MDIKDFKIK
+1 MDITDFKIK
-10 ETDFSGR
+10 ETDFSGK

-55 IDYLAASGSDGIGVT
+55 IDYLATNGADGIGVT

-79 TLLDTLVRFSTGD
+79 ALIDTLVRFSTGD

-242 GPQGVPGKD
+242 GPQGIPGKD
-251 GADGK
+251 GSDGK

-273 HPTGSAGDA
+273 HPSGSAGDA

-398 LPNNQPVPINKGG
+398 LPITGG
-411 TGASDVLGARSN
+411 TVEGTIKLKAGNTEYYLFAYSNSFYVRTFDGEDYHDFVFSPTANAIYPLRIWKNGATAKDILTSEN
-423 LQFYSSIGSIGL
+423 FKNY
-435 SGTPTMDEI
+435 
-444 GNALPTHSRLA
+444 ALP
-455 WSVSTGYTAGTG
+455 
-467 AENTPHKYGT
+467 
-477 LFVNKTSDI
+477 
-486 SRTTFLFFKKDGGL
+486 
-500 YIGSLNSDSTFKQW
+500 
-514 IELADAS
+514 
-521 KSLQLADGAGFH
+521 LADGAGFH

-550 WEAIS
+550 WAAIS
-555 NGTFTDLYIGDYWT
+555 NGTFRDMYIGDYWT
-569 IGGVNYR
+569 IGGINYR

-588 NVDLTTHHVTLVPDA
+588 NATLTTHHVTLVPDT
-603 NMYSAKMNSTDTTTG
+603 NMYSAQMNSTDTTTG
-618 AYVGSEMYTANLA
+618 AYVGSEMYTSNLA

-648 HRRHLQNAAANG
+648 HRRQLQNAATNG
-660 YSTGDAWYDS
+660 YSTGGAWYDS

-680 YGCRIFGNCMNGT
+680 YGGRIFGNCINGT

-711 RPDMISNRQAYWLR
+711 RPDMISNRQTYWLR

-734 SVSLTGL
+734 VVGGGGSARAYL
-741 ANARGASDSLGVRPA
+741 ASSSLGVRPA

>member
-1 MDIKDFKIK
+1 MDITDFKIK
-10 ETDFSGR
+10 ETDFSGK

-55 IDYLAASGSDGIGVT
+55 IDYLAASGADGIGVT

-79 TLLDTLVRFSTGD
+79 ALVDTLVRFSTGD

-97 INSDNQLET
+97 INSDSQLET

-117 SSGHVIVDKDGNALA
+117 SSGHVIVDKDGNVLA

-162 TGDTGPQGIQGIQG
+162 TGDTGPQGVQGIQG

-242 GPQGVPGKD
+242 GPQGIPGKD
-251 GADGK
+251 GSDGK

-273 HPTGSAGDA
+273 HPSGSAGDA

-398 LPNNQPVPINKGG
+398 FHKILDPTYAGYNTVLSYIANLVSRGIYGGSFNALECNDVPDYIEHWGYNIW
-411 TGASDVLGARSN
+411 
-423 LQFYSSIGSIGL
+423 FYSGEMITVFSNKSYDTNIYIRFAKHDGSEWISDWKNISGDFKSDGSVPMSGGLSIGNGIINFDSASNGQLGINVYDTIGDDDNRRSL
-435 SGTPTMDEI
+435 YFDSKALKDKIESSLRISSRINGVFTSYNIFGEHNKPSGSYTGNGSATSRTITTGGI
-444 GNALPTHSRLA
+444 GNAILIWGNSSLCLA
-455 WSVSTGYTAGTG
+455 CPLGCFYFAASSSYKDYMQTDVKF
-467 AENTPHKYGT
+467 EN
-477 LFVNKTSDI
+477 
-486 SRTTFLFFKKDGGL
+486 
-500 YIGSLNSDSTFKQW
+500 
-514 IELADAS
+514 
-521 KSLQLADGAGFH
+521 
-533 NSVYRGKSL
+533 
-542 GSAVTDAQ
+542 
-550 WEAIS
+550 
-555 NGTFTDLYIGDYWT
+555 
-569 IGGVNYR
+569 GV
-576 IAAFDYYLRSGD
+576 LK
-588 NVDLTTHHVTLVPDA
+588 LT
-603 NMYSAKMNSTDTTTG
+603 
-618 AYVGSEMYTANLA
+618 
-631 QAKTTINNAFG
+631 
-642 SSHILT
+642 
-648 HRRHLQNAAANG
+648 
-660 YSTGDAWYDS
+660 
-670 TVELM
+670 
-675 TEQNV
+675 
-680 YGCRIFGNCMNGT
+680 
-693 GWPNLYTTD
+693 
-702 KSQYPLFAM
+702 
-711 RPDMISNRQAYWLR
+711 
-725 DVASASAFC
+725 SAS
-734 SVSLTGL
+734 TY
-741 ANARGASDSLGVRPA
+741 ANASGVTYNYQVL
-756 FSIKS
+756 